1 MLKDKLA
8 KDAKRGQT
16 KYSKHKTGQTSML
29 SNKRGSPRRTNIGFD
44 RVSIVP
50 LGWSMDNMHE
60 HVGKHAKGMHR
71 SKERQ
76 MGDTR

>member
-1 MLKDKLA
+1 
-8 KDAKRGQT
+8 
-16 KYSKHKTGQTSML
+16 ML

-76 MGDTR
+76 MGNTR